1 MLPLLTKPRVRIYL
15 HPEQISVAQLR
26 GWPQPTIIDY
36 QVFSPSTHTSKQPTA
51 ELLLATLEQALSHL
65 PKGSSIEMILANYYC
80 RFVVVPWH
88 DSLDSQGREQ
98 LSKALFNQQ
107 YAPEQALD
115 YQFMADNCRFGQTQ
129 LVVAIKSSLLT
140 AIEQLAIVKGHA
152 FKLLQP
158 SLVVV
163 WNRFYRQLTGQ
174 QTLAIEEYHRLY
186 VIHQDQGHL
195 QQVTV
200 QPSSL
205 PLALEQVVYFNRTAS
220 TTDTLSNNCLLR
232 LKPYQL
238 PNDCADPYHAF
249 TLCGV
254 F

>member
-15 HPEQISVAQLR
+15 HPEQISVAQWQ

-36 QVFSPSTHTSKQPTA
+36 RVFSHSTHTATQPTA
-51 ELLLATLEQALSHL
+51 ELLLPTLEQALSPL
-65 PKGSSIEMILANYYC
+65 PKGSTIEMILANHYC
-80 RFVVVPWH
+80 RFVIVPWH
-88 DSLDSQGREQ
+88 DSLDSQGRAQ
-98 LSKALFNQQ
+98 LSMALFNQQ
-107 YAPEQALD
+107 YAPEQADD
-115 YQFMADNCRFGQTQ
+115 YRLMADNCRFGQAQ

-140 AIEQLAIVKGHA
+140 AIEQSVNSKGHKL
-152 FKLLQP
+152 KLLQP

-174 QTLAIEEYHRLY
+174 QTLAIEEYHRFY

-200 QPSSL
+200 QPSGL
-205 PLALEQVVYFNRTAS
+205 PLALEQVVYFNRAAS
-220 TTDTLSNNCLLR
+220 TTDTLSNNGLLG